1 MVIVRIGFVGLMIW
15 GSVVVAIGLFGLV
28 VAIPWGASSKRS
40 WHDTEAK
47 TEFHTVRATGPA
59 RLDLATIRQ
68 TIAATHNLLRLLQ
81 PQLEDKARRKLRRL
95 TQRLLNIDHELDDL
109 TPK

>member
-1 MVIVRIGFVGLMIW
+1 MGVSQLRMAMAWQRVK
-15 GSVVVAIGLFGLV
+15 SV
-28 VAIPWGASSKRS
+28 S
-40 WHDTEAK
+40 
-47 TEFHTVRATGPA
+47 TGPA

-68 TIAATHNLLRLLQ
+68 AIAATRNLLRLLQ

-95 TQRLLNIDHELDDL
+95 TRRLLNIDHELDHL